1 MVAKIVIAKHAGFCN
16 GVRRAMDLAVT
27 AAEKAKAEEKP
38 IWALGEI
45 IHNGEALRKLSECGI
60 LTVNRVDEAEG
71 GYMIIRSHGE
81 PPETYRK
88 CEEKGLNVVD
98 CTCPSVARLH
108 ILARDHTEKGRD
120 VILIGDKG
128 HPEVIATMGWCR
140 EGRCHL
146 VSDETDAEMMSSV
159 PGALALSQ
167 TTFSLEKWKKIVD
180 ILLKKNPD
188 LQIMKTICNATEQ
201 RQNEA
206 IGLAD
211 RSDIIVVVGGKQSA
225 NTQKLYALCSEHCE
239 ETYLVEC
246 AADLPLHWNRTHI
259 NQIGIAAG
267 ASTPDWSLKEVYTH
281 MNDMEEKRTQE
292 VKEEISEQEPELTE
306 EELRNRSF
314 MEDVEKSMVRIHNGQ
329 TLTGTVVQIT
339 EDAVFVNI
347 GYKADGLIKSE
358 DLVDK
363 DAKVGDEIEVE
374 VVKVND
380 GEGNV
385 LLSQR
390 NIINRKVWDDLM
402 AKFQAGEYI
411 EAVGKEAVKGGLI
424 ATVEGVRCFV
434 PASRLSQRYV
444 EKIDQFVGKDLR
456 LKIIDVDEKKKRIVA
471 SRKDVIQE
479 ESAAKK
485 AAAWEKLEEG
495 AVVTGIVRRFA
506 SFGAFVDLGGVD
518 GLIHVTDLAWHRVN
532 DPSEVL
538 TINQE
543 VQVKVLGLDRERERI
558 QLGYKQLQNKPWD
571 NIEEKYPVGTILER
585 TVVRIRA
592 FGAFVE
598 LEPGVDGLVHIS
610 QCAVNRIEK
619 VEDVLTPGQTVM
631 VKVLAV
637 DPEAKRITLSI
648 REALA
653 DQGAPEEAIDTAIPG
668 EESEANGEESAE

>member
-1 MVAKIVIAKHAGFCN
+1 MAAKIVIAKHAGFCN

-27 AAEKAKAEEKP
+27 AAEKAREEGKP
-38 IWALGEI
+38 ICALGEI
-45 IHNGEALRKLSECGI
+45 IHNGEALRKLSDCGI
-60 LTVNRVDEAEG
+60 RTVNSVDEVES
-71 GYMIIRSHGE
+71 GYLIIRSHGE
-81 PPETYRK
+81 PPKTYRK

-108 ILARDHTEKGRD
+108 ILAREHTEKGKD
-120 VILIGDKG
+120 VILVGDKG

-146 VSDETDAEMMSSV
+146 VSDETDAEMIGSI
-159 PGALALSQ
+159 PGVLALSQ

-180 ILLKKNPD
+180 ILLRNNPD

-201 RQNEA
+201 RQSEA

-211 RSDIIVVVGGKQSA
+211 RSDVIVVVGGKQSA
-225 NTQKLYALCSEHCE
+225 NTQKLYTLCSEHCE
-239 ETYLVEC
+239 ETYLVER
-246 AADLPLHWNRTHI
+246 AAELPSHWNRPHI
-259 NQIGIAAG
+259 KQIGIAAG

-281 MNDMEEKRTQE
+281 MNDMEEKRTQK

-424 ATVEGVRCFV
+424 ATVGGVRCFV

-485 AAAWEKLEEG
+485 AVAWEKLEEG

-532 DPSEVL
+532 DPAEVL

-668 EESEANGEESAE
+668 EETEANGEESAE